1 MHTETLVETPTEV
14 RSNKISI
21 NTLAEMT
28 GFPAELI
35 QQELFHNDAKADM
48 EGVSLDELRKAM
60 LSYIDSAML
69 INE

>member
-1 MHTETLVETPTEV
+1 MHTETLAPQGTEV
-14 RSNKISI
+14 RSNKISL

-35 QQELFHNDAKADM
+35 QHELFQNNSEVDLD
-48 EGVSLDELRKAM
+48 GVSLDELRKAM

>member
-1 MHTETLVETPTEV
+1 MHTETLAPAGTEV
-14 RSNKISI
+14 KASKISLT
-21 NTLAEMT
+21 TLAEMT

-35 QQELFHNDAKADM
+35 QQELFSSESDTQND
-48 EGVSLDELRKAM
+48 GVSLEDLRKAM

>member
-1 MHTETLVETPTEV
+1 MHTETLAPAGTEV
-14 RSNKISI
+14 RANKISL

-35 QQELFHNDAKADM
+35 QQELFSSQETAEN
-48 EGVSLDELRKAM
+48 EGVSLEELRKAM

>member
-1 MHTETLVETPTEV
+1 MHTETLAPIGTEV
-14 RSNKISI
+14 RANKISL

-35 QQELFHNDAKADM
+35 QQELFSLQDTAEN
-48 EGVSLDELRKAM
+48 EGVSLEELRKAM

>member
-1 MHTETLVETPTEV
+1 MHTETLATIGAEV
-14 RSNKISI
+14 RASKISL

-35 QQELFHNDAKADM
+35 QQELFSAETSVED
-48 EGVSLDELRKAM
+48 EGVSLEDLRKAM

-69 INE
+69 IND

>member
-1 MHTETLVETPTEV
+1 MHTETLATTGTEV
-14 RSNKISI
+14 KANKISLS
-21 NTLAEMT
+21 TLAEMT

-35 QQELFHNDAKADM
+35 QQELFSSQAEAEND
-48 EGVSLDELRKAM
+48 GVSLEDLRKAM